1 MKALD
6 TNVLVRF
13 LVKDDLDQA
22 QIVYRLFKQA
32 EADKNVFWVPLIV
45 FIEMIW
51 VLDSVYHIPR
61 KEILASL
68 NELLLMPILR
78 FEAHP
83 AIVRFILLAS
93 KTTIELSDVLIAC
106 AANLSGCDRVLTF
119 DKKASRFALFE
130 GLK

>member
-13 LVKDDLDQA
+13 LVKDDSDQA

-32 EADKNVFWVPLIV
+32 EADKNIFWISLIV
-45 FIEMIW
+45 LIEMLW

-68 NELLLMPILR
+68 NELLQMPILK
-78 FEAHP
+78 FEAQP
-83 AIVRFILLAS
+83 AIHRFILLAP
-93 KTTIELSDVLIAC
+93 KTSIELSDVLIAC
-106 AANLSGCDRVLTF
+106 AADLSGCDRVLTF
-119 DKKASRFALFE
+119 DKKASKFELFE
-130 GLK
+130 LME